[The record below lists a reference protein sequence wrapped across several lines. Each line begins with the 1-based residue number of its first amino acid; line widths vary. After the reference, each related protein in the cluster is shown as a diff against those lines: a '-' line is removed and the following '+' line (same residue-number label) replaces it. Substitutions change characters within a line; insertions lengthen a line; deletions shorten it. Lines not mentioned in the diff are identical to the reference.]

1 MGKNCDATGQCECKE
16 NTVGKRCDQCDVKT
30 FDLDESNPKGC
41 KECFC
46 YGHGV
51 SCTAAVGI
59 GAKEIVS
66 TFEVDS
72 EGWKLEDEFGK

>member
-1 MGKNCDATGQCECKE
+1 M
-16 NTVGKRCDQCDVKT
+16 T

-51 SCTAAVGI
+51 SCTAALGI
-59 GAKEIVS
+59 GAKEIMS

-72 EGWKLEDEFGK
+72 EGWNLEDEFGK